1 MKDNMQLIKF
11 FLTSFYAKPKQPI
24 IQVLLLIACIYVAI
38 QYFVLNLIIYFI
50 AAPGEYLFYN
60 IFLSNGVT
68 YILTSYFAITVVFS
82 QSDFAILAHLPI
94 SAKRVVMS
102 KIISGVAFPIMV
114 ASTLSLPTFFILL
127 IEFKLGIAV
136 KSIVFL
142 LVMNV
147 LIVLILLFILSIL
160 NHFRSVF
167 INTSVYLLVRMI
179 FIVGIGISPI
189 LYFLIKNY
197 HTVSIVLEN
206 LDASTIASLSAS
218 ISDFLD
224 IGYRFAMQQSLVE
237 NLLSLN
243 TVISFILLFALC
255 YLLFKAT
262 IKMIA
267 SKYYEHGLLVSRI
280 EKATKVWGRDIQSSL
295 VNYLQR
301 EYWIIQ
307 SEPYFKMQ
315 AILGVI
321 LTPICTIIF
330 LSLVQMNILKAEW
343 IVNND
348 SYLFTYMV
356 LLTSCMNNISG
367 TPYSREGKYYAS
379 SMTLPFDP
387 QKIYMAKVMTSS
399 CIGTISVVISYII
412 YMLFGR
418 GDITMGLHLLI
429 TILLVFMYNLLSPLY
444 DRRHPLLVWSNPSE
458 AIKSNPTVLISL
470 LYGLPIL
477 IVIGLLHFSLLSFN
491 VSPSISAAIIL
502 MIAILCMIVLI
513 YKIFDTK
520 NIKGSSPYRGV
531 NFRS

>member
-11 FLTSFYAKPKQPI
+11 FLTSFYAKPKQPV
-24 IQVLLLIACIYVAI
+24 IQVLLIIAFIYVAV
-38 QYFVLNLIIYFI
+38 QYFVLTFIIYFM
-50 AAPGEYLFYN
+50 ATPEEYLFYN
-60 IFLSNGVT
+60 VLLSNGVT
-68 YILTSYFAITVVFS
+68 YLLISYFAISVVFS

-102 KIISGVAFPIMV
+102 KIISGVTLPIMAV
-114 ASTLSLPTFFILL
+114 SILSIPTFFIFL
-127 IEFKLGIAV
+127 IEFKLGVAI
-136 KSIVFL
+136 KSLAFL

-147 LIVLILLFILSIL
+147 LIVLFLLFVLSIF

-167 INTSVYLLVRMI
+167 INTSVYLLVRMTL
-179 FIVGIGISPI
+179 IVGIGISPI

-197 HTVSIVLEN
+197 HAISTVLVK
-206 LDASTIASLSAS
+206 LDVSTISSLSAS
-218 ISDFLD
+218 ISDFLE
-224 IGYRFAMQQSLVE
+224 IGYRFAMQQSVVE
-237 NLLSLN
+237 TLLSLN
-243 TVISFILLFALC
+243 TAISFILLFALC

-280 EKATKVWGRDIQSSL
+280 EKMTKVWGRDIQSSL

-315 AILGVI
+315 AILGII

-330 LSLVQMNILKAEW
+330 LVQSNILKAEW
-343 IVNND
+343 IVNNE
-348 SYLFTYMV
+348 SFLFVYMV
-356 LLTSCMNNISG
+356 LFMSCMNNISG

-387 QKIYMAKVMTSS
+387 QKIYMAKVVTSS
-399 CIGTISVVISYII
+399 SIGTITVVISYII

-418 GDITMGLHLLI
+418 VDFITGLHLLI
-429 TILLVFMYNLLSPLY
+429 TLLLVITYNLLSPLY
-444 DRRHPLLVWSNPSE
+444 DRKHPLLEWSNPSE

-470 LYGLPIL
+470 LYGLPLL
-477 IVIGLLHFSLLSFN
+477 IIVGLLHFSLLALN
-491 VSPSISAAIIL
+491 ISPAMTALIIL
-502 MIAILCMIVLI
+502 VIVTLCTITVI
-513 YKIFDTK
+513 YKMFFEGK
-520 NIKGSSPYRGV
+520 NLKGYV
-531 NFRS
+531 NN

>member
-11 FLTSFYAKPKQPI
+11 FLTSFYAKPKQPV
-24 IQVLLLIACIYVAI
+24 IQVLLIIAFIYVAI
-38 QYFVLNLIIYFI
+38 QYFVLTLIIYFI
-50 AAPGEYLFYN
+50 ETPEEYLFYN
-60 IFLSNGVT
+60 ILLSNGVT
-68 YILTSYFAITVVFS
+68 YILISYFAISVVFS
-82 QSDFAILAHLPI
+82 QSDFAIFAHLPI

-102 KIISGVAFPIMV
+102 KIISGVALPIIV
-114 ASTLSLPTFFILL
+114 VSILSIPTFFILL
-127 IEFKLGIAV
+127 IEFKLAVAV
-136 KSIVFL
+136 KSIGFL

-147 LIVLILLFILSIL
+147 FIVLLLLFILSIL

-167 INTSVYLLVRMI
+167 INTSVYLFVRMI
-179 FIVGIGISPI
+179 FIVGIGISPM

-197 HTVSIVLEN
+197 HAISIVLAK
-206 LDASTIASLSAS
+206 LDASTISALSAS

-237 NLLSLN
+237 TLLSLN

-280 EKATKVWGRDIQSSL
+280 EKTTKVWGRDIQSSL
-295 VNYLQR
+295 LNYLQR

-315 AILGVI
+315 AILGII
-321 LTPICTIIF
+321 LPPICTIIF
-330 LSLVQMNILKAEW
+330 LTLIQTNIVKAEW
-343 IVNND
+343 IVNNE
-348 SYLFTYMV
+348 SFLFAYMV
-356 LLTSCMNNISG
+356 LFMSCMNNISG

-379 SMTLPFDP
+379 SMTMPFDP
-387 QKIYMAKVMTSS
+387 QKVYMAKVMTSS

-418 GDITMGLHLLI
+418 GDIITGLHLLI
-429 TILLVFMYNLLSPLY
+429 TLLLVITYNLLSPLY
-444 DRRHPLLVWSNPSE
+444 DRGHPLLEWSNPSE
-458 AIKSNPTVLISL
+458 AIKSNPTVLISM
-470 LYGLPIL
+470 LYGLPLL

-491 VSPSISAAIIL
+491 VSLSISAAIIL
-502 MIAILCMIVLI
+502 MIAILCAITII
-513 YKIFDTK
+513 YKIFNRK
-520 NIKGSSPYRGV
+520 NLECSSP
-531 NFRS
+531 